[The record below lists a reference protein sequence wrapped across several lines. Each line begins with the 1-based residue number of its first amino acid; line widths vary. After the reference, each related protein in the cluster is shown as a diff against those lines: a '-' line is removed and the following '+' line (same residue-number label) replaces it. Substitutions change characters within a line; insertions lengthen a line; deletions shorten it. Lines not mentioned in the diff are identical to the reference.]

1 MDSPLALCFDTFTL
15 GHTPILSCWHWLVRM
30 YTGSPFCLEMFWH
43 QSLSMLYMQPGFFIQ
58 QSASKGLGSDSWI
71 FVNSIGVHTG
81 AYPICCLVLLFRQLG
96 LHNLFQSFFIKALAY
111 QMCTLG
117 IPYISFVDIGCYGIK
132 WMIFFS
138 RMSDCDVF
146 SSLTLTA
153 CAVMRF

>member
-1 MDSPLALCFDTFTL
+1 MLALART
-15 GHTPILSCWHWLVRM
+15 HVHWQPI
-30 YTGSPFCLEMFWH
+30 SPRMFWH

-81 AYPICCLVLLFRQLG
+81 THPICCLVRLFRQLG
-96 LHNLFQSFFIKALAY
+96 LHKFISEFFSSRHLHIRCAHW
-111 QMCTLG
+111 G
-117 IPYISFVDIGCYGIK
+117 IPYIGCYGMK